1 MNPIEQLQHFDEYS
15 ENTGKKIQSKLDEIK
30 DHINDF
36 ISVGIDIRE
45 IPQPLIPYITF
56 SLQIL
61 NNNPH
66 NPEIQRMQISK
77 IQTNLSNLIDRIN
90 EKVELYNIAK
100 TEIPTSNKSFMSQL
114 SLPSF
119 RSTSTDSRPT
129 TSDLVQS
136 VNSLYGPSSSND
148 LSDLDVE
155 YYMPQ
160 NARGV
165 EGGGGESKW
174 RLPRS
179 GLNFTG
185 RGEIPENSH
194 VIPRTGLDLTGKT
207 TNALRAMGLKRGG
220 TRRKRHKK
228 HNTRK
233 YKKSR
238 HIKRKIL
245 RNRTMRRK

>member
-1 MNPIEQLQHFDEYS
+1 MNQIEQLKNFDEYS
-15 ENTGKKIQSKLDEIK
+15 KNTGKKIQTKLDEIK

-45 IPQPLIPYITF
+45 IPQHFIPYIIF
-56 SLQIL
+56 SLEIL
-61 NNNPH
+61 NKNPH
-66 NPEIQRMQISK
+66 NPEIQRIQIRE
-77 IQTNLSNLIDRIN
+77 IQTRMSNLIDSVNSKI
-90 EKVELYNIAK
+90 ELYNIAK
-100 TEIPTSNKSFMSQL
+100 TEIPSSNKSFMSQL

-119 RSTSTDSRPT
+119 RSTSTDSMPSS
-129 TSDLVQS
+129 SDLVQS

-165 EGGGGESKW
+165 EGGGESKW

-179 GLNFTG
+179 GLNLTG

-194 VIPRTGLDLTGKT
+194 VIPRTGLDLTGKA
-207 TNALRAMGLKRGG
+207 TNALRVMGLKRGG

-238 HIKRKIL
+238 HIKRKVL
-245 RNRTMRRK
+245 RHRTMRRK